1 MCAYRILAIDG
12 GGIRGLISAI
22 LLQRIESS
30 HPGFLNQVHLFAGT
44 STGGLLAL
52 GLAAGL
58 PPAEMIKLYENYGSK
73 VFSDSVWDDTRD
85 LGMLIGADYA
95 IEPLKEVL
103 QMQFGDLKLGDLRK
117 RVLISS
123 FDLDNEGNGPNG
135 LRTWKAKFFHN
146 YPGIDSDAGSSLV
159 DVGLRTSVAPTFFP
173 VYQGF
178 IDGGVVASNPSM
190 CALAQAL
197 HPTSGGQKL
206 DEVSLLSLGTG
217 HNPRYLE
224 PQDGD
229 WGLVQW
235 APHLINLMLEGGAGL
250 ADYQCRQI
258 LGKKYLR
265 INPRLD
271 EPIGMDQVERI
282 SEMWGIA
289 SRFELKA
296 ALEWIKKYFLL
307 ESNPAVHP

>member
-1 MCAYRILAIDG
+1 M
-12 GGIRGLISAI
+12 
-22 LLQRIESS
+22 LQRIEGSL
-30 HPGFLNQVHLFAGT
+30 PGFLAHVDLFAGT

-73 VFSDSVWDDTRD
+73 VFSDSVWDDARD

-103 QMQFGDLKLGDLRK
+103 RMQFGNLTLGDLK
-117 RVLISS
+117 KQILISS
-123 FDLDNEGNGPNG
+123 YDLDNEGIDPNG

-146 YPGIDSDAGSSLV
+146 YPGDDSDAGSSLV
-159 DVGLRTSVAPTFFP
+159 DVGLRTSAAPTFFP
-173 VYQGF
+173 VYQGY

-197 HPTSGGQKL
+197 HPTTGGQHL
-206 DEVSLLSLGTG
+206 DEVVLFSLGTG

-258 LGKKYLR
+258 LGARYMR
-265 INPRLD
+265 INPLLND
-271 EPIGMDQVERI
+271 PIGMDQVERI
-282 SEMWGIA
+282 PEMWGIA
-289 SRFELKA
+289 SRFDLKA
-296 ALEWIKKYFLL
+296 ALDWIKEYFLL
-307 ESNPAVHP
+307 ESNPAAHL